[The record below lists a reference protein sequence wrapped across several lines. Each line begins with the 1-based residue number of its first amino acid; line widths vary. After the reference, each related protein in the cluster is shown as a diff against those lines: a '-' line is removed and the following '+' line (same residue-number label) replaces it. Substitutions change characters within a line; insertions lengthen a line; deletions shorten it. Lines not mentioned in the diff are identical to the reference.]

1 MQPALGLEPVV
12 VVIEGGEEQVA
23 EEGEP
28 EGEEWPDEPLG
39 EVPEV
44 AAVVFAVALPHPLA
58 LVGKHFADFSEM
70 LTVTFDHPLS
80 LLGKERFNPLHI
92 GIGGMNCHVQPRRG
106 FLYHAI
112 DVVVDG
118 IDFFTDCPY
127 GVVQC

>member
-1 MQPALGLEPVV
+1 MG
-12 VVIEGGEEQVA
+12 IEGGEEQVA

-39 EVPEV
+39 EVSEV
-44 AAVVFAVALPHPLA
+44 AAVVFAVALAHSFA
-58 LVGKHFADFSEM
+58 LVGKHLADFSEM
-70 LTVTFDHPLS
+70 LTVTFHHPLS

-92 GIGGMNCHVQPRRG
+92 GIGGMNCHVQPRWC

-112 DVVVDG
+112 NVVVDG
-118 IDFFTDCPY
+118 IDFFTDHPH